1 MVPES
6 LNSFDSLLQRAR
18 LGDADCL
25 GRLLETY
32 SNYLRLLARMQIGQ
46 LLQVRV
52 SPSDLVQES
61 ILVAQNA
68 FDGFRGN
75 TEPELLAWLRSVL
88 AHRLVDAS
96 RFHSAGR
103 RDYRQEQRLVNALEN
118 SSCDM
123 KAFLAVEADSPSKI
137 ASKREQ
143 EVILADALAR
153 LPSDY
158 GEVIVLRHLE
168 SKSFAVIAAQ
178 MDRTIPSVKSIWTRA
193 MTRLRKELGAEI

>member
-6 LNSFDSLLQRAR
+6 YVSFDSMLQQAR
-18 LGDADCL
+18 LGDADGL
-25 GRLLETY
+25 GLLLEAY
-32 SNYLRLLARMQIGQ
+32 RNYLCLLARMQIGQ
-46 LLQVRV
+46 LLQARV

-61 ILVAQNA
+61 ILVARNA
-68 FDGFRGN
+68 FDGFRGS
-75 TEPELLAWLRSVL
+75 TEPELMAWLRSVL
-88 AHRLVDAS
+88 ANRLVDAN

-103 RDYRQEQRLVNALEN
+103 RDYRQEQRLVNAFEN

-123 KAFLAVEADSPSKI
+123 RAFLAVDADSPSQI

-153 LPSDY
+153 LPNDY
-158 GEVIVLRHLE
+158 AEVIVLRHLE
-168 SKSFAVIAAQ
+168 SKSFADIAARLE
-178 MDRTIPSVKSIWTRA
+178 RTVPSVKSIWTRA